1 MPKLVPIPDSMLGM
15 PFRVSDGLDNGLG
28 ASRMRSPDLARPLWG
43 VRTPADGL
51 LPLPALCRAHLARA
65 HESAFFSHATAAMLW
80 EIPLPGWLAARPGL
94 DVAVPFPKR
103 APAAERIRAHKLTI
117 KPGDVVM
124 LDGLPVTSPQRTI
137 LDLARILRP
146 EDLLAAIDSVLW
158 HRRPLVDRDQLLFRL
173 EGFTGRGARA
183 LAAVLPEVT
192 DHSDSS
198 PESVMRWR
206 IIQFGLPHPEINVPV
221 IEHGVFLAQ
230 PDLIYRRYRMA
241 FDYEGDHHRTDPVQ
255 WQKDL
260 ARVPRLQDAGWH
272 HTRISAQDLRD
283 SHEFLT
289 RLSRQLRARGWSPG
303 N

>member
-1 MPKLVPIPDSMLGM
+1 MPKLVPIPAPMLGV

-43 VRTPADGL
+43 VRAPNDG
-51 LPLPALCRAHLARA
+51 PLSLHELCRAYLARG
-65 HESAFFSHATAAMLW
+65 HESAFFSHATAALLW
-80 EIPLPGWLAARPGL
+80 EIRLPSWLGARPGL

-103 APAAERIRAHKLTI
+103 APAAEHIRAHKLSV
-117 KPGDVVM
+117 KPDDVVM
-124 LDGLPVTSPQRTI
+124 LDGLPATSPARTI
-137 LDLARILRP
+137 LDLARMLRP

-158 HRRPLVDRDQLLFRL
+158 HQRPLVDRDRLLFRL
-173 EGFTGRGARA
+173 EGFSGRGSRT
-183 LAAVLPEVT
+183 LAAVLPEIT

-198 PESVMRWR
+198 PESVIRWR
-206 IIQFGLPHPEINVPV
+206 VIQFGLPHPEVNEPV
-221 IEHGVFLAQ
+221 FEGSRFLAQ

-283 SHEFLT
+283 SREFLT
-289 RLSRQLRARGWSPG
+289 RLARQLRARGWSP
-303 N
+303 NT

>member
-1 MPKLVPIPDSMLGM
+1 
-15 PFRVSDGLDNGLG
+15 
-28 ASRMRSPDLARPLWG
+28 MRSPDLARPLWG
-43 VRTPADGL
+43 VRTSDNGPL
-51 LPLPALCRAHLARA
+51 SLPGLCRAYLARA
-65 HESAFFSHATAAMLW
+65 HESAFFSHATAARLW
-80 EIPLPGWLAARPGL
+80 GIRLPSGAREQPGL

-103 APAAERIRAHKLTI
+103 APAADRIRAHKLTL
-117 KPGDVVM
+117 KPGDVVQ

-137 LDLARILRP
+137 LDLARMLRP
-146 EDLLAAIDSVLW
+146 EDLLAAIDSALW
-158 HRRPLVDRDQLLFRL
+158 HQRPLVDRDGLLLRL
-173 EGFTGRGARA
+173 EGFSGRGAKA
-183 LAAVLPEVT
+183 LAAVLPEMT
-192 DHSDSS
+192 DRSDSS

-206 IIQFGLPHPEINVPV
+206 IIRFGLPHPEINVPV

-230 PDLIYRRYRMA
+230 PDLTYRRFRMA

-283 SHEFLT
+283 SREFLA
-289 RLSRQLRARGWSPG
+289 RLSRQLRARGWSPS

>member
-1 MPKLVPIPDSMLGM
+1 MPKLVPIPEFMLGV

-43 VRTPADGL
+43 VRTPNDG
-51 LPLPALCRAHLARA
+51 PLSLHELCRAYLSRA
-65 HESAFFSHATAAMLW
+65 HETAFFSHATAALLW
-80 EIPLPGWLAARPGL
+80 EIRLPAWLVRKPGL

-103 APAAERIRAHKLTI
+103 APAAERIRAHKLTV
-117 KPGDVVM
+117 KPDDVVM
-124 LDGLPVTSPQRTI
+124 LGGLPVTSPARTI
-137 LDLARILRP
+137 LDLARMLRP

-158 HRRPLVDRDQLLFRL
+158 HQRPLVERDRLLFRL
-173 EGFTGRGARA
+173 EGFSGRGSRT
-183 LAAVLPEVT
+183 LAAVLPEIT
-192 DHSDSS
+192 DRSDSS
-198 PESVMRWR
+198 PESVIRWR
-206 IIQFGLPHPEINVPV
+206 VLQFGLPHPEINEPV
-221 IEHGVFLAQ
+221 FEGARFLAQ

-289 RLSRQLRARGWSPG
+289 RLTRQLRARGWSP
-303 N
+303 NT